1 MKRFFALILLL
12 TLMGCASLAR
22 VVYPVNEDPLKTT
35 AGRYELDPTHANI
48 IFSVNHLGFSL
59 HHGRFNQIEGSLV
72 INPEKPQEAQLYTRI
87 DTASVDTN
95 SEALDKMLRAKRM
108 FDSENY
114 TFASFESSGIRL
126 TDEKT
131 AEITGYLNIKGIQKE
146 ITLSAEFIGSGT
158 NPATGKKTIGFS
170 GKASFK
176 RSEFNLKQWL
186 PLVGDE
192 VNLILEAEF
201 TRAN

>member
-1 MKRFFALILLL
+1 MRYPFIALLFL
-12 TLMGCASLAR
+12 TLAGCASVAR
-22 VVYPVNEDPLKTT
+22 IVYPLNDDPLK
-35 AGRYELDPTHANI
+35 AVPGSYELDPTHANI

-72 INPEKPQEAQLYTRI
+72 IDPAAPQDAQLYTRI
-87 DTASVDTN
+87 DMASVDTN
-95 SEALDKMLRAKRM
+95 SEALDNMLRADGM

-114 TFASFESSGIRL
+114 PYASFESARIQL
-126 TDEKT
+126 TSEKT
-131 AEITGYLNIKGIQKE
+131 AEIVGNLTIRGIRKE

-170 GKASFK
+170 GKGRFK
-176 RSEFNLKQWL
+176 RSDFNLKQWL